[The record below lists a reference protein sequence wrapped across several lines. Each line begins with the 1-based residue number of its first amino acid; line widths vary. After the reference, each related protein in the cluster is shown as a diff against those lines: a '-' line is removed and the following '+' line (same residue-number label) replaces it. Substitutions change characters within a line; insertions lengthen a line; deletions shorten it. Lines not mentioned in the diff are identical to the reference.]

1 MPSPIKMGYPEKGL
15 SGRLDRVGTTLHGSG
30 ASDLLK
36 SMSRIARFFLSWYV
50 ALPALAIVGL
60 ALGYLVFFN
69 LYPGKPQ
76 IGIITIPFSV
86 INEDSAFVIGSYLDY
101 ARRQPR
107 IKGVVLKLSSPG
119 GGASSSEEL
128 YLESRKLR
136 EEKPLVMVMGSL
148 VASGGYMMAMGANYT
163 YVKSSSLVGNVGVI
177 SFAGPV
183 IPSVP
188 PENVVVTGPSK
199 LSGSTRREWIGMV
212 DLLKQSF
219 AQMVIT
225 ERGDRL
231 RITEEQLLEGRLY
244 AGVEAVQL
252 GLADAIGND
261 SDAVEKVADM
271 AGISNYELVDI
282 NTEVDRLFIQ
292 KIRRIFATSGDADPP
307 SDLSGVLALMSLA
320 QGQGDP
326 AGGLNRLGYAAD
338 LSGSSELGNLLRSGV
353 LQQTQEDPLPGFPLE
368 ISRSKIYYIYAG
380 PYP

>member
-1 MPSPIKMGYPEKGL
+1 MPL
-15 SGRLDRVGTTLHGSG
+15 SQPHWRPAGPTVRLGTTLIGLG

-36 SMSRIARFFLSWYV
+36 RMRRLARFFLSWYV
-50 ALPALAIVGL
+50 TLPVLAVVGIV
-60 ALGYLVFFN
+60 LGDLVFFN

-76 IGIITIPFSV
+76 IGIITIPFVV
-86 INEDSAFVIGSYLDY
+86 INEDSALVIGSYLEY

-107 IKGVVLKLSSPG
+107 IKGVVLTLSSPG
-119 GGASSSEEL
+119 GGAASSESL
-128 YLESRKLR
+128 YIGSRQLR

-163 YVKSSSLVGNVGVI
+163 YVQSSSLVGNVGVI
-177 SFAGPV
+177 SFAGPM

-188 PENVVVTGPSK
+188 PENLVVTGPSK

-225 ERGDRL
+225 ERGNRL
-231 RITEEQLLEGRLY
+231 KISEEELVEGRLY

-252 GLADAIGND
+252 GLADAIGD
-261 SDAVEKVADM
+261 AADAVEKVAAM
-271 AGISNYELVDI
+271 AGISNYELVDVNAI
-282 NTEVDRLFIQ
+282 VDRLFVERIY
-292 KIRRIFATSGDADPP
+292 RIFAPLDDVGPP
-307 SDLSGVLALMSLA
+307 ADLSATLALLHLA

-326 AGGLNRLGYAAD
+326 FNGLNRLGQPAD
-338 LSGSSELGNLLRSGV
+338 LTGNSELRDLLRSGV

-368 ISRSKIYYIYAG
+368 ISRPNIYYIYAG

>member
-1 MPSPIKMGYPEKGL
+1 
-15 SGRLDRVGTTLHGSG
+15 
-30 ASDLLK
+30 
-36 SMSRIARFFLSWYV
+36 MSRIARIFLSWYV
-50 ALPALAIVGL
+50 ALPVLAVVGIV
-60 ALGYLVFFN
+60 LGYLLFFN

-76 IGIITIPFSV
+76 IGIITIPFVV
-86 INEDSAFVIGSYLDY
+86 INGDSAFVITSYLDY

-119 GGASSSEEL
+119 GGAASSEAL

-136 EEKPLVMVMGSL
+136 EEKPLVMVMDGL

-183 IPSVP
+183 LPSVP
-188 PENVVVTGPSK
+188 PENLVVTGPSK

-225 ERGDRL
+225 ERGNLL
-231 RITEEQLLEGRLY
+231 RISEEELLEGRLY

-261 SDAVEKVADM
+261 SDAIERVADM

-282 NTEVDRLFIQ
+282 NVEVDRLFIQ
-292 KIRRIFATSGDADPP
+292 KIRRIYAASSDAEPP
-307 SDLSGVLALMSLA
+307 ADLTDVLALMTLA
-320 QGQGDP
+320 QGQRDP
-326 AGGLNRLGYAAD
+326 VSGLNRRGYEAG
-338 LSGSSELGNLLRSGV
+338 LTGSSELRNVLRSGV

-368 ISRSKIYYIYAG
+368 ISRPNIYYIYAG
-380 PYP
+380 SYP

>member
-1 MPSPIKMGYPEKGL
+1 
-15 SGRLDRVGTTLHGSG
+15 
-30 ASDLLK
+30 
-36 SMSRIARFFLSWYV
+36 MSRIARFFFSWYV
-50 ALPALAIVGL
+50 ALPALAVIGIV
-60 ALGYLVFFN
+60 LGYLVFFN

-76 IGIITIPFSV
+76 IGIITLPFVV
-86 INEDSAFVIGSYLDY
+86 ISEDSAFVITSYLDY

-107 IKGVVLKLSSPG
+107 IKGVVVKLSSPG

-136 EEKPLVMVMGSL
+136 EEKPVVMVMGGL
-148 VASGGYMMAMGANYT
+148 VASGGYMMAMGANHT
-163 YVKSSSLVGNVGVI
+163 YVKTSSLVGNVGVI

-183 IPSVP
+183 IPFVP
-188 PENVVVTGPSK
+188 PENQVVTGPSK

-231 RITEEQLLEGRLY
+231 RISEEQLLEGRLY

-261 SDAVEKVADM
+261 SDAIELVADM

-282 NTEVDRLFIQ
+282 NTEVDRIFIQ
-292 KIRRIFATSGDADPP
+292 KIRRIFAESDDVEPP
-307 SDLSGVLALMSLA
+307 
-320 QGQGDP
+320 
-326 AGGLNRLGYAAD
+326 AD
-338 LSGSSELGNLLRSGV
+338 LSPADPRGSPAWIPAGNRQAQVLLHLCRSV
-353 LQQTQEDPLPGFPLE
+353 SV
-368 ISRSKIYYIYAG
+368 I
-380 PYP
+380 